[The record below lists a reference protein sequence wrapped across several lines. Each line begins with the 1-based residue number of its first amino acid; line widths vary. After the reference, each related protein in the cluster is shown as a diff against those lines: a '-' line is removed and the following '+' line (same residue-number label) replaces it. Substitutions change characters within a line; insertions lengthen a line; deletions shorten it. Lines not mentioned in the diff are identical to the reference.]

1 MIDLNQRCSIVIGQS
16 RDRVGLQRII
26 VEYNENMHES
36 EAVTIVEDQS
46 GFMILTGNA
55 LNMFQI
61 GIRYGERME
70 RKYLK
75 DLAPALREIV
85 L

>member
-1 MIDLNQRCSIVIGQS
+1 MIDLNQKCRIVIGQS
-16 RDRVGLQRII
+16 RDKVELQRIV
-26 VEYNENMHES
+26 VEYNENMPDTDV
-36 EAVTIVEDQS
+36 VTIEEDQD
-46 GFMILTGNA
+46 GFMFLIGNA

-75 DLAPALREIV
+75 SLEPALREII

>member
-1 MIDLNQRCSIVIGQS
+1 MIDLNQKCSIVIGQS
-16 RDRVGLQRII
+16 RDRVELERII

-36 EAVTIVEDQS
+36 EAVTIEEGHG

-75 DLAPALREIV
+75 SLEPVVREII

>member
-1 MIDLNQRCSIVIGQS
+1 MIDLNQKCRIVIGQS
-16 RDRVGLQRII
+16 RDRVELERII
-26 VEYNENMHES
+26 VEYNENMHEL
-36 EAVTIVEDQS
+36 EAVTIEEDHS

-75 DLAPALREIV
+75 SLEPVVREII

>member
-16 RDRVGLQRII
+16 RDRVELQRII
-26 VEYNENMHES
+26 VEYNDLMHES
-36 EAVTIVEDQS
+36 EAVTIEEDHT

-61 GIRYGERME
+61 GIRYGEAME

-75 DLAPALREIV
+75 NLEPVLRDVV

>member
-1 MIDLNQRCSIVIGQS
+1 MMDFNQKCSVLIGQS
-16 RDRVGLQRII
+16 RDRVELERII
-26 VEYNENMHES
+26 VEYNDLMPES
-36 EAVTIVEDQS
+36 DTVTIEENH

-70 RKYLK
+70 RRYLK
-75 DLAPALREIV
+75 ELSPALREIV

>member
-1 MIDLNQRCSIVIGQS
+1 MIDLNQKCSIVIGQS
-16 RDRVGLQRII
+16 RDRVELQRII

-36 EAVTIVEDQS
+36 EAVTIEEDQS

-75 DLAPALREIV
+75 ELAPALREIV

>member
-1 MIDLNQRCSIVIGQS
+1 MIDLNQKCSIVIGQS
-16 RDRVGLQRII
+16 RDRVELQRII
-26 VEYNENMHES
+26 VEYNELMHES
-36 EAVTIVEDQS
+36 EAVTIEEDQS

-75 DLAPALREIV
+75 SLEPVVREIV

>member
-1 MIDLNQRCSIVIGQS
+1 MIDLNQKCRIVIGQS
-16 RDRVGLQRII
+16 RDRVELQRIV
-26 VEYNENMHES
+26 VEYNENMPDTDV
-36 EAVTIVEDQS
+36 VTIEEDQD
-46 GFMILTGNA
+46 GLMFLTGNA

-75 DLAPALREIV
+75 SLEPVVREII

>member
-1 MIDLNQRCSIVIGQS
+1 MIDLNQKCRIVIGQS
-16 RDRVGLQRII
+16 RDRVELERII
-26 VEYNENMHES
+26 VEYNENMHEL
-36 EAVTIVEDQS
+36 EAVTIEEDHT

-61 GIRYGERME
+61 GIRYGERMD

-75 DLAPALREIV
+75 SLEPVVREII

>member
-1 MIDLNQRCSIVIGQS
+1 MIDLNQKCRIVIGQS
-16 RDRVGLQRII
+16 RDRVELERII

-36 EAVTIVEDQS
+36 EAVTIEEDHS

-75 DLAPALREIV
+75 SLEPVVREIV

>member
-1 MIDLNQRCSIVIGQS
+1 MIDLNQKCRIVIGQS
-16 RDRVGLQRII
+16 RDKVELQRIV
-26 VEYNENMHES
+26 VEYNDNMPES
-36 EAVTIVEDQS
+36 EAVTIEEDND
-46 GFMILTGNA
+46 GLTFLTGNA

-70 RKYLK
+70 RKYIKSLE
-75 DLAPALREIV
+75 PALREII

>member
-1 MIDLNQRCSIVIGQS
+1 MIDLNQKCRIVIGQS
-16 RDRVGLQRII
+16 RDRVELERII

-36 EAVTIVEDQS
+36 EAVTIEEDHT

-75 DLAPALREIV
+75 SLEPVVREII